1 MAARRRG
8 SRRLGHRRP
17 LLQSAHRHPS
27 LRLPP
32 RRGSWQPPSRS
43 APRVLAEVW
52 AAEAGG
58 RPAPA
63 LRSAGS
69 RHRARHPAQGT
80 LLRRAF
86 VLGVLQL
93 GREQNGS
100 FGSGGPRST
109 FTLSAKAPKE
119 MFRRTSP
126 WSWCTASAQRGA
138 TIAHSWRPWR
148 HSAARP
154 MLWTCWGRAAA
165 GLPSTPLGATPT
177 GTQLER
183 VSGGGVMPSGKNSG
197 AKGSPLGSLLGWR
210 RSTSS
215 SSAL

>member
-17 LLQSAHRHPS
+17 LLQFAPRRPS
-27 LRLPP
+27 LCLPP
-32 RRGSWQPPSRS
+32 RPGYWQPPSRS
-43 APRVLAEVW
+43 APRVLVKVW
-52 AAEAGG
+52 DAEANGH
-58 RPAPA
+58 PARA
-63 LRSAGS
+63 LRRAGW
-69 RHRARHPAQGT
+69 RQRAQHPAQGT

-100 FGSGGPRST
+100 SGSGGPRST

-119 MFRRTSP
+119 MFGRTSP

-138 TIAHSWRPWR
+138 TTAHSWRPWR

-154 MLWTCWGRAAA
+154 MLWTCWGRAVA

-197 AKGSPLGSLLGWR
+197 AEGSPLGSLPGWR

-215 SSAL
+215 SSAS